1 MRVQTKE
8 VQQMITVYGLDRLAK
23 EIETRERIAQGI
35 NKANRQALN
44 ARIKELTDQGIDKEL
59 ARTMAKCGL

>member
-1 MRVQTKE
+1 
-8 VQQMITVYGLDRLAK
+8 MITVYGLDRLAK

-44 ARIKELTDQGIDKEL
+44 ARVKELTDQGIDKEL

>member
-1 MRVQTKE
+1 ML
-8 VQQMITVYGLDRLAK
+8 TVYGLDRLAK
-23 EIETRERIAQGI
+23 EIETRERIAKGI